1 MRAQLVSVLLVAMA
15 AGCLEDSNTDAEDSV
30 DDSFTT
36 DGKADGTI
44 AEGSPT
50 ALAVLAIV
58 NTKTED
64 ELVGDVGLAKKVAHG
79 IATHGSSFATLA
91 ELDAIPYVGKT
102 VFAKLVAYA
111 KSNGPVTLPKG
122 KLLDCN
128 TSLGPDQQVTVKSD
142 GASLTLEEL
151 TSSGS
156 FQDRPLSISEWTS
169 KKLKLRSDEF
179 GTKSYL
185 TKSGG
190 DWVLNSSGGG
200 VSETG
205 IADCWVDKSH

>member
-1 MRAQLVSVLLVAMA
+1 MLLVVTTTA
-15 AGCLEDSNTDAEDSV
+15 CLQDANTDAEDRA

-44 AEGSPT
+44 AEGSAT
-50 ALAVLAIV
+50 AVAVLAIV
-58 NTKTED
+58 NTKSED
-64 ELVGDVGLAKKVAHG
+64 QLVSQVGLATRVAHN
-79 IATHGSSFATLA
+79 IASHGVHGAQFTTLA

-102 VFAKLVAYA
+102 VFARLVAYA
-111 KSNGPVTLPKG
+111 KASGGLVTLEKG

-142 GASLTLEEL
+142 GTSLTLEEL
-151 TSSGS
+151 TASGS
-156 FQDRPLSISEWTS
+156 FEDRPLSLSEWTN
-169 KKLKLRSDEF
+169 KKLRLRSDEL

-185 TKSGG
+185 AKDGS
-190 DWVLNSSGGG
+190 DWVMRSAGTG

-205 IADCWVDKSH
+205 VADCWVDKSH

>member
-1 MRAQLVSVLLVAMA
+1 MKARLVSVLLVAMA
-15 AGCLEDSNTDAEDSV
+15 AGCVQDADVEDSV
-30 DDSFTT
+30 GDSFTV
-36 DGKADGTI
+36 DGKADGPI

-50 ALAVLAIV
+50 AVAVLAIV

-64 ELVGDVGLAKKVAHG
+64 ELIGDVGLAKKVAHG
-79 IATHGSSFATLA
+79 IAVHGAQFATLA

-111 KSNGPVTLPKG
+111 KSSGALVTLPRG

-142 GASLTLEEL
+142 GTSLTLEEL

-156 FQDRPLSISEWTS
+156 FEARALSVSEWTS
-169 KKLKLRSDEF
+169 KKLRLRSDEL
-179 GTKSYL
+179 GTKSFL

-190 DWVLNSSGGG
+190 EWVLNSNGGG

>member
-1 MRAQLVSVLLVAMA
+1 MLLVMIA
-15 AGCLEDSNTDAEDSV
+15 AGCLQDVSSDAEDSA
-30 DDSFTT
+30 DDSFTS

-44 AEGSPT
+44 AEGSAT

-58 NTKTED
+58 NTKSED
-64 ELVGDVGLAKKVAHG
+64 ELVNQVGLATRVAHN
-79 IATHGSSFATLA
+79 IASHDAHGAQFTTLA

-102 VFAKLVAYA
+102 VFARLVAYA
-111 KSNGPVTLPKG
+111 KASGGHVTLPKG

-156 FQDRPLSISEWTS
+156 FEDRPLSLGEWTS
-169 KKLKLRSDEF
+169 KKLRLRSDEL
-179 GTKSYL
+179 GTKSDL
-185 TKSGG
+185 AKDGSS
-190 DWVLNSSGGG
+190 WVMRSAGPGI
-200 VSETG
+200 SETG
-205 IADCWVDKSH
+205 VADCWVDKSH